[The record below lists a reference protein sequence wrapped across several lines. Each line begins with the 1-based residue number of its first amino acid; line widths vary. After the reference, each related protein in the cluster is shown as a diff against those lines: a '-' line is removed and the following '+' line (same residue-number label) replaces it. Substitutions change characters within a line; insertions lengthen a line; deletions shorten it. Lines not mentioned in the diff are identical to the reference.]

1 MPTVQ
6 HPFLHDGVEARAYQ
20 IRSLER
26 CLSASTLMVMPT
38 GFGKTAV
45 EWMVMAE
52 YLRRGVEKIILI
64 APTTGLVDQQRSM
77 AQQHLKLPHDEIVAY
92 TGETAPGKR
101 KTLWEQARVL
111 MATPQVIR
119 NDAQSGTINLSEVG
133 LLIVDEA
140 HHATGNHAYAQVGKL
155 YRRAR
160 PDGRILAAT
169 ASPGSNAR
177 HIDDVQR
184 NLGIQVVDV
193 SKRDEPLVKP
203 FDVDMN
209 IHEEFIEL
217 PPSLGL
223 LITPLEEHFLSE
235 AKHLQQL
242 GFLAPKEH
250 ISSGDI
256 EKAQLR
262 ASRAIQQRDVRGYDA
277 ARRVAD
283 LRRMHMLV
291 NLLKT
296 QGTEVAHSF
305 LERAEIEGR
314 EGRKTNRLLSLPV
327 IHELRKSLADIEE
340 LHPKTSVVERLVRQE
355 IGQKPDGKIL
365 VFTEF
370 RDTVSNLVARLSTIE
385 GLKPDKFIGQSSRGA
400 QKGMTQKQQLAQLKR
415 FREGEINVLVAT
427 SVGEEGLDVPAA
439 DLVILYEPVPSAIR
453 AIQRRGRTARQ
464 RAGSVHVLITKETRD
479 VYIHSA
485 SKHQERNMHRLVDK
499 MVRQKK
505 LMDEY
510 GDLDGLLDPFDVSDK
525 GKNLPAAMFL
535 EQEKELHKPEE
546 SESVSQP
553 GVSPRGEQKH
563 TPRTAPPL
571 TPEQRRPKE
580 QRGLYSFIAEPK
592 LDSKE
597 QKISEPRI
605 SVVLNAADEEISSI
619 NSVKGEDREILIDHR
634 EMNSTLPSYLA
645 SLGFKTRITR
655 LPHGDLRLSE
665 RILIERKTARDLMA
679 SIKDGRLL
687 SQCRSLRAS
696 ASRPML
702 LIETGGDAGYGLH
715 PNAVLGALAHITL
728 DMGIPVMMTKDA
740 METAHFVSIAA
751 QREQDLLES
760 FHEMVNSETTTGTEL
775 KSIMEQA
782 AREIDALLIKPEASH
797 PWLESA
803 QQQLERCYEHA
814 LSQLTGV
821 KDEERGVMNAFSPHL
836 GALFTATEEILIKE
850 TGCGSEIANRVLQ
863 ILKKNS
869 SIKSQ

>member
-52 YLRRGVEKIILI
+52 YLRNGTEKIILI

-77 AQQHLKLPHDEIVAY
+77 AQQHLNIPNDQIIAY
-92 TGETAPGKR
+92 TGETAPAKR

-119 NDAQSGTINLSEVG
+119 NDAQSGTIDLREVG

-140 HHATGNHAYAQVGKL
+140 HHATGNHAYAQVGNL
-155 YRRAR
+155 FRRAR
-160 PDGRILAAT
+160 TDGRVLAAT
-169 ASPGSNAR
+169 ASPGSNSR
-177 HIDDVQR
+177 HIEDVQR
-184 NLGIQVVDV
+184 NLGVNQLDV

-203 FDVDMN
+203 FDVDMK
-209 IHEEFIEL
+209 IHEEFIDLPAEL
-217 PPSLGL
+217 RV
-223 LITPLEEHFLSE
+223 LITPLEDHFSSE
-235 AKHLQQL
+235 VKHLQQL

-250 ISSGDI
+250 VSSGDI

-296 QGTEVAHSF
+296 QGTDVARSF

-314 EGRKTNRLLSLPV
+314 DGRKTNRLLALPV
-327 IHELRKSLADIEE
+327 IHELRKSLSDIDE
-340 LHPKTSVVERLVRQE
+340 LHPKTSVVERLVIQE
-355 IGQKPDGKIL
+355 IGRKPDGKIL

-370 RDTVSNLVARLSTIE
+370 RDTVTNLVSRLSSID
-385 GLKPDKFIGQSSRGA
+385 GLKPDQFIGQSSRGT

-499 MVRQKK
+499 LVRQKK
-505 LMDEY
+505 LLNEY
-510 GDLDGLLDPFDVSDK
+510 GDLTGLLDSFHVVD
-525 GKNLPAAMFL
+525 GEETLPAVSFL
-535 EQEKELHKPEE
+535 HREIELHKPEKNE
-546 SESVSQP
+546 QLQP
-553 GVSPRGEQKH
+553 TDLLAKGSRKH
-563 TPRTAPPL
+563 KPRTAPPL
-571 TPEQRRPKE
+571 TPKQRRP
-580 QRGLYSFIAEPK
+580 
-592 LDSKE
+592 
-597 QKISEPRI
+597 
-605 SVVLNAADEEISSI
+605 
-619 NSVKGEDREILIDHR
+619 
-634 EMNSTLPSYLA
+634 
-645 SLGFKTRITR
+645 
-655 LPHGDLRLSE
+655 
-665 RILIERKTARDLMA
+665 
-679 SIKDGRLL
+679 
-687 SQCRSLRAS
+687 
-696 ASRPML
+696 
-702 LIETGGDAGYGLH
+702 
-715 PNAVLGALAHITL
+715 
-728 DMGIPVMMTKDA
+728 
-740 METAHFVSIAA
+740 
-751 QREQDLLES
+751 REQMGLD
-760 FHEMVNSETTTGTEL
+760 
-775 KSIMEQA
+775 
-782 AREIDALLIKPEASH
+782 
-797 PWLESA
+797 
-803 QQQLERCYEHA
+803 
-814 LSQLTGV
+814 
-821 KDEERGVMNAFSPHL
+821 
-836 GALFTATEEILIKE
+836 
-850 TGCGSEIANRVLQ
+850 
-863 ILKKNS
+863 
-869 SIKSQ
+869 

>member
-52 YLRRGVEKIILI
+52 YLRKGAEKIILI

-77 AQQHLKLPHDEIVAY
+77 AQQHLNLPNDQIIAY
-92 TGETAPGKR
+92 TGETAPAKR

-119 NDAQSGTINLSEVG
+119 NDAQSGTIDLREVG

-155 YRRAR
+155 FRRAR
-160 PDGRILAAT
+160 TDGRVLAAT
-169 ASPGSNAR
+169 ASPGSNSR
-177 HIDDVQR
+177 HIEDVQR
-184 NLGIQVVDV
+184 NLGVNQLDV

-203 FDVDMN
+203 FDVDMK
-209 IHEEFIEL
+209 IHEEFIDL
-217 PPSLGL
+217 PAALRV
-223 LITPLEEHFLSE
+223 LITPLEDHFSSE
-235 AKHLQQL
+235 VKHLQQL

-250 ISSGDI
+250 VSSGDI

-296 QGTEVAHSF
+296 QGTDVARSF

-314 EGRKTNRLLSLPV
+314 DGRKTNRLLALPV
-327 IHELRKSLADIEE
+327 IHELRKSLSDIDE
-340 LHPKTSVVERLVRQE
+340 LHPKTSVVERLVIQE
-355 IGQKPDGKIL
+355 IGRKPDGKIL

-370 RDTVSNLVARLSTIE
+370 RDTVSNLVSRLSSID
-385 GLKPDKFIGQSSRGA
+385 GLKPDQFIGQSSRGT

-499 MVRQKK
+499 LVRQKK
-505 LMDEY
+505 LLNEY
-510 GDLDGLLDPFDVSDK
+510 GDLTGLLDSFHVVD
-525 GKNLPAAMFL
+525 GEETLPAVSFL
-535 EQEKELHKPEE
+535 HREIELHKPEKNE
-546 SESVSQP
+546 QLQP
-553 GVSPRGEQKH
+553 SDLLAKGSRKH
-563 TPRTAPPL
+563 KPRTAPPL
-571 TPEQRRPKE
+571 TPKQRRPRE
-580 QRGLYSFIAEPK
+580 QMGLDSFIKTPEANSERIK
-592 LDSKE
+592 INE
-597 QKISEPRI
+597 QTI
-605 SVVLNAADEEISSI
+605 SVVLNAADEEISALS
-619 NSVKGEDREILIDHR
+619 SVDGEGHEILIDHR

-645 SLGFKTRITR
+645 SLGFKTRLTH
-655 LPHGDLRLSE
+655 LPHGDLRISE
-665 RILIERKTARDLMA
+665 RILIERKTARDLLA

-702 LIETGGDAGYGLH
+702 LIETGGDTGYALH

-740 METAHFVSIAA
+740 METAHFVAIAT
-751 QREQDLLES
+751 QREQDLLEE
-760 FHEMVNSETTTGTEL
+760 FHKMANSEIQSGKEL
-775 KSIMEQA
+775 KSIMDEA
-782 AREIDALLIKPEASH
+782 AKEIDLLLSESKAPH

-803 QQQLERCYEHA
+803 EQQLRRCYEHA
-814 LSQLTGV
+814 LSQMGDV
-821 KDEERGVMNAFSPHL
+821 SPEERETMNAFSPNI
-836 GALFTATEEILIKE
+836 GALFTATEEVLVKQSGCTKE
-850 TGCGSEIANRVLQ
+850 VAQRVLDL
-863 ILKKNS
+863 LKEGAR
-869 SIKSQ
+869 IKSQ